1 MNAQKQNLH
10 DFLVEHINDT
20 VDTHDSVVEILCDH
34 FSESIA
40 ADSPRIRE
48 CLARL
53 REQLAESGVTDAEPI
68 MNIVF
73 ELCTR
78 HQECGFQGGLD
89 MGIAL
94 AKELSSIR

>member
-1 MNAQKQNLH
+1 MNDPKNNLH
-10 DFLVEHINDT
+10 DFLIKHINDT
-20 VDTHDSVVEILCDH
+20 VETHDSVVKILCNH

-40 ADSPRIRE
+40 ADSPCIRE

-73 ELCTR
+73 ELCTK
-78 HQECGFQGGLD
+78 HQECGFLGGLD

>member
-1 MNAQKQNLH
+1 MNDPKNNLH
-10 DFLVEHINDT
+10 GFLIEHINAT
-20 VDTHDSVVEILCDH
+20 VETHDSVVEILCDH

-40 ADSPRIRE
+40 ADSPCIRE
-48 CLARL
+48 YLARL